1 MGTIIS
7 LEIEGSEICSAK
19 NHMGIDYGQ
28 LFQETDKK
36 QIPSNDAE
44 GEQDINS
51 PYNRGFE
58 RNLGSLKTRLDLLGF
73 SLDRVEREYK
83 SACIT
88 SREQDEWLME
98 NNSKVENFDRLMNFP
113 EFMAFLQDHPV
124 NSFEKEY
131 HGFES
136 NPSIKDIP
144 RLVNEFRIKRLPYY
158 GNSGDSFTELGV
170 FLEMIEF
177 LSPYAILRALSEVK
191 ENADSKVTWLF
202 GPLAENGW
210 ADHSDFYGDA
220 RRTDRFLVAT
230 EGSSDVHILKK
241 AFRLLRPDVIDFFSF
256 IDCSEAHP
264 FSGAGNL
271 VKFANGLV
279 KIDCLNKVLF
289 LLDNDAEGV
298 VAKRKIQDMNLPVN
312 MRATTLPNLDDFES
326 FRSLGPTG
334 IESVDINGKAV
345 AIECFL
351 DLRDQNQ
358 SKPHI
363 RWTSYKK
370 EIDEYQGE
378 LVDKESFAK
387 SFLKGQYAGY
397 DFTKLTTL
405 LDHIISQC
413 CMISSKTK
421 NDMSNQFEDVSQS

>member
-7 LEIEGSEICSAK
+7 LEIEGSEICWAK

-28 LFQETDKK
+28 LFQENDIK
-36 QIPSNDAE
+36 QIPPSDPE
-44 GEQDINS
+44 DEQDINS

-73 SLDRVEREYK
+73 SLERVKHEYQ

-88 SREQDEWLME
+88 SREQDEWMRE
-98 NNSKVENFDRLMNFP
+98 YNSEVEIHDALMNFS
-113 EFMAFLQDHPV
+113 EFMAFLHDHPI
-124 NSFEKEY
+124 NSFKREY
-131 HGFES
+131 RELES
-136 NPSIKDIP
+136 NPTIKSIP
-144 RLVNEFRIKRLPYY
+144 RLANEIRVKKLPYY
-158 GNSGDSFTELGV
+158 RNSSESFTELGV
-170 FLEMIEF
+170 FLEILGF

-191 ENADSKVTWLF
+191 ENADSRVTWLF

-210 ADHSDFYGDA
+210 AAHSDFYGDA

-230 EGSSDVHILKK
+230 EGSSDVHILKQ

-271 VKFANGLV
+271 VRFANGLV

-326 FRSLGPTG
+326 FRSLGPMG
-334 IESVDINGKAV
+334 FGFVNINGKAV

-378 LVDKESFAK
+378 LVGKESFAK
-387 SFLKGQYAGY
+387 SFLKGQHAGY

-413 CMISSKTK
+413 CMISSKTEG
-421 NDMSNQFEDVSQS
+421 DMSGQLESVSQP